1 MAYRTHETDGQS
13 NNTRMIWFLA
23 GALLVALIG
32 LGLYTY
38 NGGFAKDNKV
48 SIELEVPNVDVPKV
62 ELPKVELPELKTEP
76 MRTPTVE

>member
-1 MAYRTHETDGQS
+1 MAYETHRTNVRSAGAS
-13 NNTRMIWFLA
+13 AGWFLA

-38 NGGFAKDNKV
+38 NGGFANDNKV

-62 ELPKVELPELKTEP
+62 ELPKVELPELQSEP
-76 MRTPTVE
+76 MRTPTIE